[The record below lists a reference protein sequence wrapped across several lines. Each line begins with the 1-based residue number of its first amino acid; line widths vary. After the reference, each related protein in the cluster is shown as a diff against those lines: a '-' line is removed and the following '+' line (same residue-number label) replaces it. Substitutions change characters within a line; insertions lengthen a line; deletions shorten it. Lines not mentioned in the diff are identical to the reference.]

1 MRTDF
6 ASAAKIY
13 EQAAQQLTG
22 KPAGAE
28 PRPAEGAS
36 FSDFLK
42 QAGTQAVDTLRAG
55 EQTSVNAL
63 AGQGDLSD
71 IVSAVSQAEA
81 TLQTVVAIRD
91 RVIQAYQ
98 DIMRMPM

>member
-13 EQAAQQLTG
+13 EQAAQQLNG

-28 PRPAEGAS
+28 PRPAEGPT

-42 QAGTQAVDTLRAG
+42 QTGTEAVDALHWS
-55 EQTSVNAL
+55 EQVSMNAL
-63 AGQGDLSD
+63 AGKGDLSD

-98 DIMRMPM
+98 DIMRMPI

>member
-6 ASAAKIY
+6 AAAAKIY
-13 EQAAQQLTG
+13 EQAASQVAGTG
-22 KPAGAE
+22 AG
-28 PRPAEGAS
+28 PRPAEGPS
-36 FSDFLK
+36 FADFLK
-42 QAGTQAVDTLRAG
+42 QTGADAVDAMKAS
-55 EQTSVNAL
+55 EQASLNAL
-63 AGQGDLSD
+63 AGKADLSD

-98 DIMRMPM
+98 DIMRMPI

>member
-22 KPAGAE
+22 KPTAE
-28 PRPAEGAS
+28 PTQAEGAS

-42 QAGTQAVDTLRAG
+42 QAGTQAVDTLRSG

-63 AGQGDLSD
+63 AGQSDLSD

>member
-1 MRTDF
+1 MRSDF

-22 KPAGAE
+22 ARGGAE
-28 PRPAEGAS
+28 PRPAEGPS
-36 FSDFLK
+36 FAEFLK
-42 QAGTQAVDTLRAG
+42 QTGGEAVDALRSS
-55 EQTSVNAL
+55 EQVSVDAL
-63 AGQGDLSD
+63 AGKGDISD
-71 IVSAVSQAEA
+71 IVSAVSRAEA

-98 DIMRMPM
+98 DIMRMPI